1 MNILPQI
8 AQRTQR
14 NTAELYYFA
23 EKDSLFKIKAVLL
36 FWGFVCVNL
45 RDLRETLG
53 FLLSALT
60 CLFSR
65 RLRRSRRGIQQA
77 VLFRRERQVGDG
89 CEIIAVIVV
98 LLFVFCLRK
107 SARSA
112 GDLLFFFGDCL
123 STLTCLFSRR

>member
-1 MNILPQI
+1 MDILPQI

-14 NTAELYYFA
+14 NAAWLHYFA
-23 EKDSLFKIKAVLL
+23 EKDRLEIVL
-36 FWGFVCVNL
+36 FWGLGFVCDYQ

-53 FLLSALT
+53 FLLSTLT
-60 CLFSR
+60 CYSPADSADLAEECSM
-65 RLRRSRRGIQQA
+65 A

-107 SARSA
+107 SAKSA
-112 GDLLFFFGDCL
+112 GDIGV
-123 STLTCLFSRR
+123 